1 MPSVQ
6 ASVWIEASRSFLPRG
21 TLVEIIC
28 PARVTLPLYNTS
40 HDRGLHPLVNPRTMV
55 RVQRPKIVTVNVT
68 EIARMSKGTR
78 APLAFPSLREELDEP
93 AYPVGIP
100 F

>member
-21 TLVEIIC
+21 TLVEIIW

-40 HDRGLHPLVNPRTMV
+40 HDRGLHPLAWII
-55 RVQRPKIVTVNVT
+55 Q
-68 EIARMSKGTR
+68 
-78 APLAFPSLREELDEP
+78 
-93 AYPVGIP
+93 
-100 F
+100 

>member
-1 MPSVQ
+1 MPSAQ

-55 RVQRPKIVTVNVT
+55 RVQRP

>member
-21 TLVEIIC
+21 TLVEIIW

-40 HDRGLHPLVNPRTMV
+40 HDRGISEKWRQIKEHRTWRRVEVV
-55 RVQRPKIVTVNVT
+55 RA
-68 EIARMSKGTR
+68 EG
-78 APLAFPSLREELDEP
+78 LEPSPDGLK
-93 AYPVGIP
+93 V
-100 F
+100 